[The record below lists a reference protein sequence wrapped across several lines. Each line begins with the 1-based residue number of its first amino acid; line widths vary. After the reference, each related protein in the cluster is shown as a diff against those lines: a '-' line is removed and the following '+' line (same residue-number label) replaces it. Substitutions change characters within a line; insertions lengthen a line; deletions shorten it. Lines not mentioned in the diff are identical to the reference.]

1 RIVYNNSKLSDR
13 SRWLHRRI
21 ENVEDAIKPT
31 GKPRRAST
39 RRVMTSTLWKAA
51 TNDKPMKRLAMPC
64 GCLSVDGREPCDR
77 HYRSSL
83 LDVWPSTVID
93 KVRVSWYKEGEE
105 QAYIEFDGKDSTY
118 LNCSESSPSTYVYR
132 HSSPPYERR
141 FFINRNDSGCPN
153 DEGWS
158 VVLDKADPCD
168 WGNSTEPYPIFLF
181 SKLSTF
187 VNWNNENDVGRADVL
202 AITVKF
208 VEELDIDQTC
218 SPL

>member
-1 RIVYNNSKLSDR
+1 
-13 SRWLHRRI
+13 
-21 ENVEDAIKPT
+21 
-31 GKPRRAST
+31 
-39 RRVMTSTLWKAA
+39 
-51 TNDKPMKRLAMPC
+51 MKRLAMPC

-118 LNCSESSPSTYVYR
+118 LNWFSKDKVVNSSFTDLSSEPQNYFS
-132 HSSPPYERR
+132 
-141 FFINRNDSGCPN
+141 IMGGCPN